1 MPLGL
6 YRFHHSRSPHFITFS
21 CYHRFPHLAD
31 AAVRDLFIGTLE
43 RTRALY
49 RMYAYGFVVMPEHV
63 HLLVSAP
70 QRGTVANAMQSLKIA
85 SAKRGKRVHVVRDQ
99 SLPFWQKRYY
109 DRNEWNHK
117 EFLEKLKYIH
127 RNPVKRGPMNASRS
141 VKPPQLPT
149 EGNCGPPAIEV
160 SVPQSLSEETR
171 TADLESG

>member
-1 MPLGL
+1 
-6 YRFHHSRSPHFITFS
+6 
-21 CYHRFPHLAD
+21 
-31 AAVRDLFIGTLE
+31 
-43 RTRALY
+43 
-49 RMYAYGFVVMPEHV
+49 MYAYGFVVMPEHV

-127 RNPVKRGPMNASRS
+127 RQSR
-141 VKPPQLPT
+141 
-149 EGNCGPPAIEV
+149 
-160 SVPQSLSEETR
+160 
-171 TADLESG
+171 